1 MRLLTKGTSLIP
13 RRIVLSLVA
22 GLASTLLL
30 GACSSSNGTGTD
42 SAASVAPAA
51 SDPVI
56 STPVASPTSAGSD
69 SGSGTTTTAVAAKAM
84 SGLGNVV
91 TDNNGMTLYRFD
103 KDEPSPSKWT
113 CKGACTK
120 TWIPVIV
127 QDSVQTSG
135 VEKSLLGTVHRNG
148 QPQLT
153 LAGWPL
159 YRYVGDTAAGQ
170 ANGQGKDGEWYAV
183 SPSGQKS
190 ATTG

>member
-1 MRLLTKGTSLIP
+1 MIP

-30 GACSSSNGTGTD
+30 GACGSSD
-42 SAASVAPAA
+42 SAGSGGTATVAPAA
-51 SDPVI
+51 SAPTATAAAA
-56 STPVASPTSAGSD
+56 STPAAGA
-69 SGSGTTTTAVAAKAM
+69 TTTAYTVTAKAVD
-84 SGLGNVV
+84 GVGTVV
-91 TDNNGMTLYRFD
+91 TDPNGMTLYRYD
-103 KDEPSPSKWT
+103 KDEPNPSKWT
-113 CKGACTK
+113 CSGACVK

-127 QDSVQTSG
+127 PESVQTSG
-135 VEKSLLGTVHRNG
+135 VEKSLLGTVHRDG

-183 SPSGQKS
+183 APSGQKTT
-190 ATTG
+190 ATG

>member
-1 MRLLTKGTSLIP
+1 LNP

-30 GACSSSNGTGTD
+30 GACGSSNSAGSD
-42 SAASVAPAA
+42 STATVAPAA
-51 SDPVI
+51 SAPATTASAQAA
-56 STPVASPTSAGSD
+56 STPAADAT
-69 SGSGTTTTAVAAKAM
+69 GTGTAYTVTARTVD
-84 SGLGNVV
+84 GVGTVV
-91 TDNNGMTLYRFD
+91 TDTNGMTLYRYD
-103 KDEPSPSKWT
+103 KDEPNPSKWT
-113 CKGACTK
+113 CSGTCVK

-127 QDSVQTSG
+127 PESVQTSG
-135 VEKSLLGTVHRNG
+135 VARSLLGTVHRDG

-183 SPSGQKS
+183 APSGQKS
-190 ATTG
+190 AATG

>member
-1 MRLLTKGTSLIP
+1 MIP
-13 RRIVLSLVA
+13 RRILLSLVA

-30 GACSSSNGTGTD
+30 GACGSSNDAGTGD
-42 SAASVAPAA
+42 AASVTPAA
-51 SDPVI
+51 SDPAI
-56 STPVASPTSAGSD
+56 STPVATPPTAGAS
-69 SGSGTTTTAVAAKAM
+69 SGDGTTTTALTAKAM
-84 SGLGNVV
+84 NGLGTVV
-91 TDNNGMTLYRFD
+91 TDNNGKTLYRFD

-113 CKGACTK
+113 CKDACTM
-120 TWIPVIV
+120 TWIPVIA

-159 YRYVGDTAAGQ
+159 YRYVGDTTAGE

-183 SPSGQKS
+183 APSGQKA

>member
-1 MRLLTKGTSLIP
+1 MIP
-13 RRIVLSLVA
+13 RRILLSLVA

-30 GACSSSNGTGTD
+30 GACGSSNNAGTD
-42 SAASVAPAA
+42 NAASVAPAA
-51 SDPVI
+51 SDPAI
-56 STPVASPTSAGSD
+56 STPVASTPVASPPSAS
-69 SGSGTTTTAVAAKAM
+69 SGSGGGTTTTTLTAKAM
-84 SGLGNVV
+84 NGLGNVV
-91 TDNNGMTLYRFD
+91 TDNNGKTLYRFD

-113 CKGACTK
+113 CKDACTM

-148 QPQLT
+148 RPQLT

-159 YRYVGDTAAGQ
+159 YRYVGDTAAGE

-183 SPSGQKS
+183 APSGQK
-190 ATTG
+190 ATTTG

>member
-1 MRLLTKGTSLIP
+1 MIP

-30 GACSSSNGTGTD
+30 GACGSSN
-42 SAASVAPAA
+42 
-51 SDPVI
+51 
-56 STPVASPTSAGSD
+56 SAGSD
-69 SGSGTTTTAVAAKAM
+69 STAAVDPAASAPTTTASAPAASTPAADATTTTYTVTARAVD
-84 SGLGNVV
+84 GVGTVV
-91 TDNNGMTLYRFD
+91 TDSNGMTLYRYD

-113 CKGACTK
+113 CKGACVK

-127 QDSVQTSG
+127 PESVQTSG
-135 VEKSLLGTVHRNG
+135 VAKSLLGTVHRDG

-170 ANGQGKDGEWYAV
+170 ANGQGKDGAWHAV
-183 SPSGQKS
+183 APTGEKAA
-190 ATTG
+190 ATG